1 MPVVINEFEV
11 AAAPAEQA
19 PSTAP
24 ANSPPRLPDSQRVL
38 RQLAARAARLR
49 AH

>member
-1 MPVVINEFEV
+1 MPVVINEFEA
-11 AAAPAEQA
+11 AAAPAEPPA
-19 PSTAP
+19 SSAP
-24 ANSPPRLPDSQRVL
+24 AAARPRLADSQRVL

>member
-1 MPVVINEFEV
+1 MPVIINEFEAV
-11 AAAPAEQA
+11 AAPAEPGQA
-19 PSTAP
+19 AP
-24 ANSPPRLPDSQRVL
+24 PATPRPRLPDSQRTL

>member
-1 MPVVINEFEV
+1 MAVVINEFEAV
-11 AAAPAEQA
+11 AAPVEGAPAAAPA
-19 PSTAP
+19 TVR
-24 ANSPPRLPDSQRVL
+24 PRLAESQRAL

>member
-1 MPVVINEFEV
+1 MPVVINEFEA
-11 AAAPAEQA
+11 AAAPAETS
-19 PSTAP
+19 PTTAP
-24 ANSPPRLPDSQRVL
+24 PAARPRLADSQRVL

>member
-1 MPVVINEFEV
+1 MAVVINEFEA
-11 AAAPAEQA
+11 AAAPAEPALA
-19 PSTAP
+19 PSP
-24 ANSPPRLPDSQRVL
+24 SVRPRLQDSQRLL